1 MKRRTQARR
10 GARPAKAV
18 RGKGKR
24 RRRKRD
30 QGPPNRRRKLTR
42 RGRAQRNVGRPQT
55 AKQFFA
61 MSKQAQDEW
70 TRATHVI
77 SKMRADGIS
86 LRRAAGAFGLNPDV
100 VLRLAGPALRK
111 RTNGRYAAKASDKLL
126 RILVLPKRGAGLR
139 EFATRDSRE
148 ASKAAEYWNALH
160 RYLSTGDASAI
171 RQFNGK
177 HITDANG
184 SKIRLLTDLKELDR
198 QGNAGNLSFESIYPR

>member
-1 MKRRTQARR
+1 
-10 GARPAKAV
+10 
-18 RGKGKR
+18 
-24 RRRKRD
+24 
-30 QGPPNRRRKLTR
+30 
-42 RGRAQRNVGRPQT
+42 
-55 AKQFFA
+55 

-70 TRATHVI
+70 TKVTHVV
-77 SKMRADGIS
+77 SKMRADGVP
-86 LRRAAGAFGLNPDV
+86 LRQASREFGLDPRAV
-100 VLRLAGPALRK
+100 VRLAGPALRK

-139 EFATRDSRE
+139 EIATRDSRE

-198 QGNAGNLSFESIYPR
+198 QGNAGSLSFESIYPK

>member
-1 MKRRTQARR
+1 M
-10 GARPAKAV
+10 
-18 RGKGKR
+18 
-24 RRRKRD
+24 
-30 QGPPNRRRKLTR
+30 RRKLIRKKRNRKSQRRRSVQGRRLTR
-42 RGRAQRNVGRPQT
+42 RPRAQRHVHVPRT
-55 AKQFFA
+55 ANQFFA

-70 TRATHVI
+70 TKVTHVI
-77 SKMRADGIS
+77 SKMRVDDVP
-86 LRRAAGAFGLNPDV
+86 LRQASRDFGLDPRAV
-100 VLRLAGPALRK
+100 VRLGGPALRK

-139 EFATRDSRE
+139 EIATRDSRE

-160 RYLSTGDASAI
+160 RYLSTGDASVI
-171 RQFNGK
+171 RQFNRK

>member
-1 MKRRTQARR
+1 MRHQKRKIHRRGGSKRRTSRR
-10 GARPAKAV
+10 SAK
-18 RGKGKR
+18 
-24 RRRKRD
+24 
-30 QGPPNRRRKLTR
+30 NRRVAPR
-42 RGRAQRNVGRPQT
+42 T
-55 AKQFFA
+55 AKEFFA
-61 MSKQAQDEW
+61 KPQPFQDRW

-139 EFATRDSRE
+139 EIATRDSRE

-184 SKIRLLTDLKELDR
+184 SKVRLLTDLKELDR